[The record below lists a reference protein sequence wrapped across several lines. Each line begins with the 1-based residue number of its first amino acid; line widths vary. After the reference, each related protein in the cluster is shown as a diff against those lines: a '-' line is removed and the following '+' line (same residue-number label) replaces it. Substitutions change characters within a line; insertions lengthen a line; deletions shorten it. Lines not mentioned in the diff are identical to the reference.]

1 MQARLTALIRLLSPG
16 MVAALILISVLA
28 PGVVV
33 PGAGAFAQPQPDAP
47 AQATAP
53 QPAPAPVSI
62 PSSEEIVAKI
72 DAARSQ
78 LDQVAA
84 TLHRDH
90 LDDATL
96 QSLRDRVDPIQL
108 SLQDVIS
115 KLAPRVDAVKAR
127 IAQLGPKPDDKSLPE
142 AATVT
147 ADRDAQ
153 QAVLNGLDDLLKRA
167 RLLAV
172 QADQVSDAI
181 ISRRRAAFLKD
192 LLEKSRSIFS
202 PALWNAVAKDSPR
215 ELAAVGQ
222 LGEDFLSRAA
232 SNLTGW
238 RLPVFLGAFLAI
250 VGLAVP
256 IMRSSRRI
264 LSRSSKVEEPDAVQK
279 VLGACWHT
287 LVAAVVPIAIT
298 LLLLGLANIFDL
310 FSDRIMPLA
319 RGIADAVMRIA
330 IGAALVR
337 GIFAADRPKW
347 RLVPLA
353 DGPAARIGHLLVSL
367 VTIVSLMRVVE
378 VINDVIVSPVSTT
391 VLARGLGALIVSLA
405 VAITLY
411 TLPADEDDDECLGPR
426 TDGQANWL
434 GLVRLCGW
442 ILAIAIFAAV
452 SIGYVALGAFMAEQ
466 VVWISMV
473 CLAAYL
479 ALQLAV
485 DAVDAQFRP
494 GSVSGRFLTTSVGL
508 RRDRLGQIGILLSGL
523 LRLIVFVTA
532 ALLIVAPLG
541 IESNDLS
548 GTLRA
553 AYFGFTVGGVTISP
567 ASVVTAIVLFG
578 LAVAATRAFQSW
590 LQERFLPTTS
600 LDYGLRN
607 SIGTVVG
614 YVGFV
619 IAASLALAQ
628 LGLSFDRLAIVAGA
642 LSVGIGFGLQSIVNN
657 FVSGLILL
665 WERAIRVG
673 DWVVVGSDQG
683 FVRRINVR
691 STEIETFDRAMM
703 IVPNSSLVTGT
714 VKNWVRGD
722 RIGRVKV
729 EMKVQFGSDP
739 EKVRD
744 VLIAV
749 AKENENVTRLPAPS
763 VLFTEIAAGG
773 LSFELVCFVNDV
785 ETSART
791 KSDLHFA
798 IFRRF
803 AEEGIAIAP
812 AAAPTLVALTPDT
825 RDALAGTLNRA
836 AE

>member
-1 MQARLTALIRLLSPG
+1 MHLRLTAFARIASSGVIP
-16 MVAALILISVLA
+16 ALFLAFFLTLGA
-28 PGVVV
+28 PGGGV
-33 PGAGAFAQPQPDAP
+33 FAQTQPDAP
-47 AQATAP
+47 AGS
-53 QPAPAPVSI
+53 PAPPPASM
-62 PSSEEIVAKI
+62 PSSEDLIAKI
-72 DAARSQ
+72 DTARSQ
-78 LDQVAA
+78 LEQVFA

-96 QSLRDRVDPIQL
+96 QSLRDQIDPIQL
-108 SLQDVIS
+108 SLQDVIA
-115 KLAPRVDAVKAR
+115 KLAPRVEAIKAR
-127 IAQLGPKPDDKSLPE
+127 IAQLGPKPDDKSPPE

-147 ADRDAQ
+147 ADREAQ
-153 QAVLNGLDDLLKRA
+153 QKILNNADDLLKRA
-167 RLLAV
+167 RLLSV
-172 QADQVSDAI
+172 QADQASDAI
-181 ISRRRAAFLKD
+181 VSRRRAAFLKD

-202 PALWNAVAKDSPR
+202 PLLWNAVVKDASR
-215 ELAAVGQ
+215 EVAAVGQ
-222 LGEDFLSRAA
+222 LGSDFLSRAS

-238 RLPVFLGAFLAI
+238 RLPVFLAVF
-250 VGLAVP
+250 VGIIALAVP
-256 IMRSSRRI
+256 IVRASRRI
-264 LSRSSKVEEPDAVQK
+264 LSRSSTIEEPDAVQK
-279 VLGACWHT
+279 VLGACWHA

-319 RGIADAVMRIA
+319 RAIADAVTRIA
-330 IGAALVR
+330 IGTALVR
-337 GIFAADRPKW
+337 GIFAVDRPKW

-353 DGPAARIGHLLVSL
+353 DGPAARISHLLVSL
-367 VTIVSLMRVVE
+367 VSVVSVMRVVE
-378 VINDVIVSPVSTT
+378 VVHDIIVSPVSTT
-391 VLARGLGALIVSLA
+391 VLARGLGALVVS
-405 VAITLY
+405 VAIAVTLY

-434 GLVRLCGW
+434 GLIRLCGW
-442 ILAIAIFAAV
+442 GLAIAIFASV
-452 SIGYVALGAFMAEQ
+452 SIGYVALGAFLAEQ
-466 VVWISMV
+466 IVWISMV
-473 CLAAYL
+473 VLAAYL

-494 GSVSGRFLTTSVGL
+494 GSLSGRFLTTSVGL
-508 RRDRLGQIGILLSGL
+508 RRDRLGQIGTLLSGV
-523 LRLIVFVTA
+523 LRLAVFITA

-548 GTLRA
+548 STLRA

-567 ASVVTAIVLFG
+567 SSVVTAIVLF
-578 LAVAATRAFQSW
+578 AVAILATRAFQSW
-590 LQERFLPTTS
+590 LQDRFLPTTS

-614 YVGFV
+614 YIGFV

-628 LGLSFDRLAIVAGA
+628 IGLSVDRLAIVAGA

-729 EMKVQFGSDP
+729 ELKVQFGSDP

-763 VLFTEIAAGG
+763 VLFADIAAGG

-798 IFRRF
+798 IFKRF
-803 AEEGIAIAP
+803 AEEKIAIAP
-812 AAAPTLVALTPDT
+812 PDAGPTMIALAPET
-825 RDALAGTLNRA
+825 REALAGTLHRA